1 VPDLV
6 ALDLWPGPAFVTQLR
21 KAWDAG
27 DAVLPIDQ
35 RLPAAAK
42 ASLLA
47 ALAPSVVIGP
57 GGRRTM
63 RPDGEPVE
71 PGDAVVV
78 ATSGSTGPPKGVILT
93 HDALSTHARAVH
105 DRLEVDPTQHR
116 WLACLP
122 VAHVGGLGVITRAL
136 ITGTPLDVLEAFD
149 AATVAVWGEAH
160 RGRGLVSLVPTALDR
175 VDPAPFRWVVL
186 GGSSD
191 PTAASRPGNVIHTYG
206 LTESGG
212 GVVYD
217 GFPLAGIE
225 VRIVDRKIQL
235 RGAPL
240 LRAYRDGTDPKSAD
254 GWLVTGDVG
263 SLDPGTGSLT
273 VEGRAGE
280 LIVTGGEN
288 VWPSAVEAV
297 LGQHPDI
304 DEVAVAGRPDAHWGH
319 RVVAWIVTKPG
330 SLPPTL
336 DQLRG
341 FAKQH
346 LPAHAA
352 PRELVVVDQLPRTA
366 LGKVERQA
374 LGNWEGEPEGP

>member
-1 VPDLV
+1 M
-6 ALDLWPGPAFVTQLR
+6 ALDLPPGPAFVTQLR

-27 DAVLPIDQ
+27 DAVLPVDQ
-35 RLPAAAK
+35 RLPPTAK
-42 ASLLA
+42 TAVLNV
-47 ALAPSVVIGP
+47 LAPSVVIGP
-57 GGRRTM
+57 AGRRTV
-63 RPDGEPVE
+63 RPDGQPVE
-71 PGDAVVV
+71 PGDALVV

-105 DRLEVDPTQHR
+105 DRLEVDPARHR

-122 VAHVGGLGVITRAL
+122 VAHVGGFGVITRAL

-149 AATVAVWGEAH
+149 AAKVAVWGEAH
-160 RGRGLVSLVPTALDR
+160 WGRGLASLVPTALDR
-175 VDPAPFRWVVL
+175 VDPTPFLWVVL

-191 PTAASRPGNVIHTYG
+191 PTAASRPGNVVHTYG

-225 VRIVDRKIQL
+225 VRIVDGLIQL

-240 LRAYRDGTDPKSAD
+240 LRAYRDGTDPKSPD

-263 SLDPGTGSLT
+263 SLDPGTGRLT

-304 DEVAVAGRPDAHWGH
+304 DEVAVAGRPDAQWGH

-330 SLPPTL
+330 SPPPTL

-352 PRELVVVDQLPRTA
+352 PRELILVYQLPRTP
-366 LGKVERQA
+366 LGKIHRAA
-374 LGNWEGEPEGP
+374 LTQPPGDPGA

>member
-1 VPDLV
+1 MPDLV
-6 ALDLWPGPAFVTQLR
+6 ALDLPPGPAFVTQLR

-27 DAVLPIDQ
+27 DAVLPVDQ

-57 GGRRTM
+57 GGGRTGWPHGQPM
-63 RPDGEPVE
+63 ES
-71 PGDAVVV
+71 GDAVVV

-93 HDALSTHARAVH
+93 HDALSAHARAVH
-105 DRLEVDPTQHR
+105 DRLEVDPARHR

-122 VAHVGGLGVITRAL
+122 VAHVGGFGVITRAL

-149 AATVAVWGEAH
+149 AAMVAVWGEAH

-225 VRIVDRKIQL
+225 VRIVDGKIQL

-263 SLDPGTGSLT
+263 SLDPGTGSLA
-273 VEGRAGE
+273 VDGRAGE

-288 VWPSAVEAV
+288 VWPTAVEAV

-304 DEVAVAGRPDAHWGH
+304 DEVAVAGRPDAQWGH
-319 RVVAWIVTKPG
+319 RVVAWIVTKPR
-330 SLPPTL
+330 SRPPTL

-352 PRELVVVDQLPRTA
+352 PRELILVDQLPRTP
-366 LGKVERQA
+366 LGKIHRAA
-374 LGNWEGEPEGP
+374 LTQPPDDPGA